1 MKHLI
6 PCLAVLSLVACGGAP
21 EAPFV
26 PTISLPPGPAALTVK
41 VERVKTTLGPV
52 FCDLFNAAE
61 GFPGP
66 SPIIGGSISLEA
78 TAEPV
83 CTWKDLPVG
92 EYAVSVIQDENN
104 NGTLDTSAFGAPV
117 EGYGVSNNVL
127 PAASA
132 PRWSDARITLD
143 GTSPMTLTVRLQN

>member
-1 MKHLI
+1 MKRFI
-6 PCLAVLSLVACGGAP
+6 PSLAVLSLVACGAAP

-26 PTISLPPGPAALTVK
+26 PTITLPPGPATLTVK
-41 VERVKTTLGPV
+41 VERVKTNLGPV

-66 SPIIGGSISLEA
+66 SPIVGGTVRLEA

-83 CTWKDLPVG
+83 CSWKDLPAG
-92 EYAVSVIQDENN
+92 EYAVSVIQDEND

-117 EGYGVSNNVL
+117 EGYGASNNVL
-127 PAASA
+127 PATSA
-132 PRWSDARITLD
+132 PRWSDSRVSLD
-143 GTSPMTLTVRLQN
+143 GASPMTLTVRLQN